1 MTTRTPHHASPT
13 PRRRSS
19 SRRSPETR
27 TTFRLN
33 LSTDFLRGLLF
44 CFAVCQLIILL
55 RAYPWHLDNTA
66 HVDAL
71 HLIAPIISTL
81 LHFGTACALLFA
93 PRDYARLV
101 TVFFGIVLGIQ
112 LISAFLWNLMLPV
125 HSPSPFRALLFSQLV
140 IGAIVLTLAFTL
152 AFLFSSHSMR
162 LSSASP
168 SPASPKP
175 IDPTPRD
182 HLSAAGLPDSP
193 PSANPP
199 TPS

>member
-1 MTTRTPHHASPT
+1 MTTRTPHHAST

-19 SRRSPETR
+19 LRRSPETR
-27 TTFRLN
+27 TAFRLN

-55 RAYPWHLDNTA
+55 RAYPWYLDNTA

-71 HLIAPIISTL
+71 HLISPIISIL

-93 PRDYARLV
+93 PRDYTRLV
-101 TVFFGIVLGIQ
+101 TIFFGIVLGIQ
-112 LISAFLWNLMLPV
+112 FVSAFLWSLMLPV

-152 AFLFSSHSMR
+152 AFLFTSHSLR
-162 LSSASP
+162 LPSPVHPSAS
-168 SPASPKP
+168 S
-175 IDPTPRD
+175 DPTPRD
-182 HLSAAGLPDSP
+182 HLSAAGLPDSTP
-193 PSANPP
+193 QANPP